1 MTARIKPGR
10 IGPLVVAIVASLF
23 VSFFA
28 NVALASFATGSTGGG
43 NNNFPCNCVIFRM
56 DDVTD
61 DNRAM
66 PAMAVMDAFISRNQ
80 DLSLGI
86 IMNNFG
92 NNSQLLSKII
102 EGRNKGLFELD
113 IHGWNHVDYSVLS
126 QDMQA
131 STMAAAKEKM
141 YKLFGETPSIFIP
154 PFNRF
159 NDDTIKAMARTPLTI
174 ISSDVT
180 HDSNGS
186 MYFVA
191 DGNAERSVQA
201 EVSRLPAAT
210 YFGVV
215 GSDEKTWTN
224 LSETQIISQAK
235 LSIAKYGYAVI
246 LLHPQS
252 YLLTKDGRTTNTLD
266 NMAISELY
274 GLIDSFSAQ
283 NVRITTFS
291 KTVQFRPQVSIVQAK
306 FGGEDYDVT
315 GKSSYA
321 KVTSISIVPERSIQ
335 VGVEGQ
341 GRLELTLTKGM
352 ISGVYS
358 VSADYEK
365 EVQFQQQHDASGA
378 TVVSFDVP
386 SSVHSFSISGA
397 QVVPEFPSPLIAIAV
412 ASALCLIAA
421 KSRRLR
427 RSCP

>member
-1 MTARIKPGR
+1 
-10 IGPLVVAIVASLF
+10 
-23 VSFFA
+23 
-28 NVALASFATGSTGGG
+28 
-43 NNNFPCNCVIFRM
+43 
-56 DDVTD
+56 
-61 DNRAM
+61 
-66 PAMAVMDAFISRNQ
+66 
-80 DLSLGI
+80 
-86 IMNNFG
+86 
-92 NNSQLLSKII
+92 
-102 EGRNKGLFELD
+102 
-113 IHGWNHVDYSVLS
+113 
-126 QDMQA
+126 
-131 STMAAAKEKM
+131 
-141 YKLFGETPSIFIP
+141 
-154 PFNRF
+154 
-159 NDDTIKAMARTPLTI
+159 
-174 ISSDVT
+174 
-180 HDSNGS
+180 
-186 MYFVA
+186 
-191 DGNAERSVQA
+191 
-201 EVSRLPAAT
+201 
-210 YFGVV
+210 
-215 GSDEKTWTN
+215 WTN

-283 NVRITTFS
+283 NMRITTFS

-306 FGGEDYDVT
+306 FGGEDYEVT

-341 GRLELTLTKGM
+341 GRLELTLPKGM

-412 ASALCLIAA
+412 ASALYLIAT

-427 RSCP
+427 RSCL